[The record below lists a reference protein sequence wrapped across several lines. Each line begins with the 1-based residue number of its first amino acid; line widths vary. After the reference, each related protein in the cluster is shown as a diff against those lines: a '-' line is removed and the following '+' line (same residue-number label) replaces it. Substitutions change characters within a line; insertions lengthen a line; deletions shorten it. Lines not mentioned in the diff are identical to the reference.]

1 MKQTA
6 HLPLEFSQ
14 FAVDARQC
22 KGTILPPIAAFGSI
36 LPPVRNIAIP
46 FNFDAEFVDNL
57 VRSGPL
63 DADIIQNR
71 QGVTVQIRGIAESTG
86 HIFAHPDHADHAD
99 ATGRELRHPV
109 MTSPCIVADWLQQ
122 AGLDVE
128 VFSDPERYAATRK
141 TCRLMMVAHFA
152 IADVLYLG
160 GTSEFLNMLVE
171 LYQRQKLAM
180 GRRLIAK
187 SSGHKSAR
195 SGTVGLAPWVI
206 RIGQYHYR
214 LTLEI
219 IDTAGLHGIASYSEL
234 ASNVGI
240 DLDAKEVITRAGPD
254 ADIRRMDEIYF
265 ERPDDFDAYALGDLH
280 VSDVIF
286 ANEKLW
292 GDIWDA
298 LDIGHLY
305 RGPKLTV
312 GATVADMLQNRIAQ
326 AVGGCLDSREE
337 RDALVAASTG
347 RHNAAYLSRL
357 ARDKDPASLLGK
369 VDGGRCRNAKP
380 TLLTMAGA
388 LCDIDIGGA
397 YASSMTATPLIF
409 GRPRQVGF
417 GNARDA
423 NADLKDCPTL
433 AEWLR
438 RHGHQLTDRTWFAR
452 VSTREPFSFDS
463 DMIPSWIGYRVTAA
477 RSDSELVGMDVMTDP
492 ASGDMRYFSR
502 EIYSGTLT
510 SDLLDV
516 ARNTM
521 SPAQFAEWTGKIVIR
536 SALYADQKDRLDVED
551 YRERFRAGALPEFAW
566 ASMTLGELV
575 SDVARANRMLYAK
588 NSPLNVLFK
597 LVSNTA
603 YGDSVSRHF
612 QASSVIAG
620 SNVTATVRGFMYL
633 AEKGLNLV
641 GSVTDGQLFDLNRVL
656 YPRSIPDQRRPHLSG
671 NRRPSDLAI
680 GSRAYRMDHKALWLD
695 GKAKLRPLIGRKIET
710 RWTGEAV
717 ELAITHDGGRVEILT
732 GKSAL
737 DRVDNAA
744 FDHLCRLWPKCKLL
758 ADTFRVVQG
767 LNPDNSVLY
776 GEQRGIFRFETK
788 RFVSKAAL
796 HGSANY
802 WHVAT
807 DPTKPV
813 SPKMRSFEGNR
824 EHWAYSV
831 DASGNLIE
839 LDAYR
844 GQSPAQVLMSAIL
857 DDVRA
862 VPILP
867 PFVKTRILKPG
878 IYQPKTLERWDAKGR
893 LKRVEQTSRYAATL
907 ITPGDSIFV
916 MGRPRLFS
924 LSQFT
929 FLTRAQYDGWRKATT
944 RLVNRYGISFEQWF
958 LNPDGS
964 TVDFQAMVD
973 AVDDAI
979 IAGVSTPIAYLDAL
993 LPRRLSPL
1001 AKAFHVASAMMRDH
1015 LDGRLGADETA
1026 YETILSDSDGR
1037 DYL

>member
-1 MKQTA
+1 VKQTA
-6 HLPLEFSQ
+6 HLPSEFSQ
-14 FAVDARQC
+14 FAVDSRHC
-22 KGTILPPIAAFGSI
+22 KDVILPPIDAFGAI

-86 HIFAHPDHADHAD
+86 HIFAHPDHADFAES
-99 ATGRELRHPV
+99 TGRELRHPV
-109 MTSPCIVADWLQQ
+109 MTSPCIVADWLQEL
-122 AGLDVE
+122 GLDVE
-128 VFSDPERYAATRK
+128 VFADPERYAATRK
-141 TCRLMMVAHFA
+141 TCRLMMLAHFA
-152 IADVLYLG
+152 IADVLYLA
-160 GTSEFLNMLVE
+160 GTSEFMNMLVE

-187 SSGHKSAR
+187 ASGHKSAR

-219 IDTAGLHGIASYSEL
+219 VDTAGLHGIASYAEL

-240 DLDAKEVITRAGPD
+240 VLDAKETITRDGPD

-265 ERPDDFDAYALGDLH
+265 ERPEDFDAYALGDLH

-292 GDIWDA
+292 GHIWDA

-305 RGPKLTV
+305 HGPKLTV

-326 AVGGCLDSREE
+326 AVGGCLDTRED
-337 RDALVAASTG
+337 RDAVVAATTG

-357 ARDKDPASLLGK
+357 ARDKDPASLLAK

-380 TLLTMAGA
+380 TLLTLAGS

-397 YASSMTATPLIF
+397 YASAMTATPLIF

-417 GNARDA
+417 GNARDV
-423 NADLKDCPTL
+423 NADLKACPTL

-438 RHGHQLTDRTWFAR
+438 RHGHQLTDRAWFAR
-452 VSTREPFSFDS
+452 ISTREPFSFDS
-463 DMIPSWIGYRVTAA
+463 DLIPSWIGYRVTAA
-477 RSDSELVGMDVMTDP
+477 RSDSELIGMDVLTDP

-502 EIYSGTLT
+502 EIYAGTLT

-521 SPAQFAEWTGKIVIR
+521 SPAQFAEWSEKIVVR
-536 SALYADQKDRLDVED
+536 SALYVDQKDRIDVDD
-551 YRERFRAGALPEFAW
+551 YRERFRAGTLPEFAW

-575 SDVARANRMLYAK
+575 SDVARANRMQYAK
-588 NSPLNVLFK
+588 NSPLNILFK
-597 LVSNTA
+597 LVSNTT

-612 QASSVIAG
+612 QSSSAIAG
-620 SNVTATVRGFMYL
+620 SNVTATVRSFMYL

-656 YPRSIPDQRRPHLSG
+656 YPRTKPDQRRPHLSG

-680 GSRAYRMDHKALWLD
+680 GSRAYRLSQRQLKDVAK
-695 GKAKLRPLIGRKIET
+695 GKHAPLLGRQMET

-717 ELAITHDGGRVEILT
+717 ELAITHDDGRVEILI

-744 FDHLCRLWPKCKLL
+744 FDHLVRLWPKCKLL

-813 SPKMRSFEGNR
+813 GPKMRSFEGNR
-824 EHWAYSV
+824 EHWGYSV
-831 DASGNLIE
+831 DASGNLIG
-839 LDAYR
+839 LDTYQ
-844 GQSPAQVLMSAIL
+844 GQSPAQVMMSAIL

-878 IYQPKTLERWDAKGR
+878 VYQPKTLERWDAKGR

-929 FLTRAQYDGWRKATT
+929 FQTRAQYDGWRKATT
-944 RLVNRYGISFEQWF
+944 RLVNRYGISFEPWF

-964 TVDFQAMVD
+964 TVDFQAMV
-973 AVDDAI
+973 AVVDDAI
-979 IAGVSTPIAYLDAL
+979 VAGVSTPVTYLDAL

-1001 AKAFHVASAMMRDH
+1001 AKAFHDASAKMRDH